1 MVVNNKNNNNNNT
14 INNICRAAGQPEPAP
29 PRVRGAVVL
38 LVVVLFR
45 VKETGRTRVTKIRW
59 IGDNRVFA
67 CCCLTNR
74 QHGVGIIFALVRLFD
89 LV

>member
-38 LVVVLFR
+38 LVVLFR